1 MAEIRFD
8 SLSIVVYVGNEQKTV
23 ASPPRKRFG
32 QKPSPEWFLRGL
44 RGGIDIGIRAARDL
58 GDSLILS
65 EQRSQQS
72 RHNGP
77 QGLSAPKN
85 PGTGARAADTPHSR

>member
-72 RHNGP
+72 RHNGL